1 MSGGAT
7 IRPAAPRDVEAIA
20 RIHVDTWHAT
30 YAGIIPDAYLV
41 SMDMGRQHRLWQ
53 QTVRAGGQT
62 GGQTG
67 GSGHQVFVTALTTG
81 EVVGFTSCGPAR
93 RDMLPRRAPYD
104 GEVYTLYVA
113 LDHQG
118 HGHGKRL
125 LDTCFGALRDQDK
138 SAAIVWVLAANPAR
152 FFYEAQGGKKVA
164 GRIEKFAGAKLEEL
178 GFGWELSADVG

>member
-1 MSGGAT
+1 MSGSAT
-7 IRPAAPRDVEAIA
+7 IRTATTRDVEAIA
-20 RIHVDTWHAT
+20 RIHVDAWHAT

-41 SMDMGRQHRLWQ
+41 SMDMGRQRRMWQ
-53 QTVRAGGQT
+53 QTVQAAGQAGGA
-62 GGQTG
+62 
-67 GSGHQVFVTALTTG
+67 GHQVFVTALASD

-125 LDTCFGALRDQDK
+125 LETCFGALRDQDK
-138 SAAIVWVLAANPAR
+138 SEAIVWVLAANPAR
-152 FFYEAQGGKKVA
+152 FFYEAQGGRKVA
-164 GRIEKFAGAKLEEL
+164 ERIERFAGAELEEL
-178 GFGWELSADVG
+178 GFGWDLSAGG

>member
-1 MSGGAT
+1 MRGGAT
-7 IRPAAPRDVEAIA
+7 LRPATPRDVEAIA

-41 SMDMGRQHRLWQ
+41 SMDMGRQRRLWQ
-53 QTVRAGGQT
+53 QTVQA

-67 GSGHQVFVTALTTG
+67 GSGHQAFVAALATG

-125 LDTCFGALRDQDK
+125 LETCFGALRDQDK
-138 SAAIVWVLAANPAR
+138 SEVILWVLAANPAR
-152 FFYEAQGGKKVA
+152 FFYEAQGGRKVA
-164 GRIEKFAGAKLEEL
+164 ERIEKFAGAELEEL
-178 GFGWELSADVG
+178 GFGWDLAAGG

>member
-1 MSGGAT
+1 MSGGAILRLAT
-7 IRPAAPRDVEAIA
+7 PRDVEAIA
-20 RIHVDTWHAT
+20 RIHVDAWHAT

-41 SMDMGRQHRLWQ
+41 SMDMGRQRRMWQ
-53 QTVRAGGQT
+53 QTVRAGGQS

-67 GSGHQVFVTALTTG
+67 GSSHHVFVAALASD
-81 EVVGFTSCGPAR
+81 EVVGFASCGPAR

-118 HGHGKRL
+118 HSHGKRL
-125 LDTCFGALRDQDK
+125 LETCFDALRDQDK

-152 FFYEAQGGKKVA
+152 FFYEAQGGRKVA
-164 GRIEKFAGAKLEEL
+164 ERIERFAGAELEEL
-178 GFGWELSADVG
+178 GFGWDLSAVG

>member
-7 IRPAAPRDVEAIA
+7 LRPATPRDVEAIA

-41 SMDMGRQHRLWQ
+41 SMDMGRQRRMWQ
-53 QTVRAGGQT
+53 QTVRAGG
-62 GGQTG
+62 
-67 GSGHQVFVTALTTG
+67 SGHQVFVATLARD

-118 HGHGKRL
+118 QGHGKRL

-152 FFYEAQGGKKVA
+152 FFYEAQGGRKVA
-164 GRIEKFAGAKLEEL
+164 ERIERFAGAELAEL
-178 GFGWELSADVG
+178 GFGWDLSAER